1 MAMVENVL
9 KAIGKTPL
17 VRLNKMV
24 PEGAAEVW
32 AKAEF
37 LNPGGSVKERMALHI
52 IEKAEREGVLKPGGT
67 IIENS
72 SGNTGVGIAM
82 VAALKGYKVT
92 ITISDKM
99 SAEKVNLLKA
109 FGAKVVICPANV
121 PAESPLSYY
130 ETAKR
135 LVRETPGAFYLNQY
149 HNPEN
154 IEAHYRWTAPEI
166 WEETIGKFDAFV
178 AGIGTG
184 GTLSGI
190 GRFIKEKNPKIK
202 IIAVDPV
209 GSVFYTYFKTGKL
222 PAPHAYKV
230 EGVGEDMLVKAMDFS
245 VVDDILQVTDR
256 ECFFTARRLAREEG
270 LFAGGS
276 SGGAVFAAL
285 KVAEELGTGKRVITL
300 LPDSGNRYLSKVFS
314 DEWMRDNGF
323 LDDEPRLGRVKD
335 ILAMRKHKVITA
347 GSKDVVHR
355 VIDKMK
361 RYDISQLPV
370 VDNGKL
376 VGMIR
381 EVDLLNYMV
390 TGRHRISEPIEVIV
404 EKNIETI
411 SPEASISSLSEKFVA
426 GQDAALVVVDK
437 GKIAGLVSKI
447 DLIDYLAKKFKD

>member
-1 MAMVENVL
+1 MAMVENIL
-9 KAIGKTPL
+9 QAIGKTPL

-135 LVRETPGAFYLNQY
+135 LVRETPGAFFLNQY

-154 IEAHYRWTAPEI
+154 IEAHYRWTGPEI
-166 WEETIGKFDAFV
+166 WEETGGRFDAFV

-190 GRFIKEKNPKIK
+190 GRFIKEKNPNIK
-202 IIAVDPV
+202 VIAVDPV

-222 PAPHAYKV
+222 PTPHAYKV

-245 VVDDILQVTDR
+245 VVDDIVQVNDR

-285 KVAEELGTGKRVITL
+285 KVAEELGAGKRVITL

-323 LDDEPRLGRVKD
+323 LEDEPRLGRVKD

-347 GSKDVVHR
+347 GTKDIVHK

-370 VDNGKL
+370 VENGRL

-411 SPEASISSLSEKFVA
+411 SPEASISALSEKFVA
-426 GQDAALVVVDK
+426 GQDTAVVVVDQ

>member
-1 MAMVENVL
+1 MAMVENIL

-135 LVRETPGAFYLNQY
+135 LVKETPGAFFLNQY

-154 IEAHYRWTAPEI
+154 IEAHYRWTGPEI
-166 WEETIGKFDAFV
+166 WEETGGKFDAFV

-190 GRFIKEKNPKIK
+190 GRFIKEKNPNIK
-202 IIAVDPV
+202 VIAVDPV

-222 PAPHAYKV
+222 PTPHAYKV

-245 VVDDILQVTDR
+245 VVDDIIQVNDR

-285 KVAEELGTGKRVITL
+285 KVAEELGAGKRVITL

-323 LDDEPRLGRVKD
+323 LEDEPRLGRVRD
-335 ILAMRKHKVITA
+335 ILAIRKHKVITV
-347 GSKDVVHR
+347 GTKDIVHK

-370 VDNGKL
+370 VENGKL

-411 SPEASISSLSEKFVA
+411 SPEASISTLSEKFVA
-426 GQDAALVVVDK
+426 GQDTAVVVVDQ

>member
-1 MAMVENVL
+1 MAMVENIL

-37 LNPGGSVKERMALHI
+37 LNPGGSVKERMAQHI

-135 LVRETPGAFYLNQY
+135 LVKETPGAFFLNQY

-154 IEAHYRWTAPEI
+154 IEAHYRWTGPEI
-166 WEETIGKFDAFV
+166 WEETGGKFDAFV

-190 GRFIKEKNPKIK
+190 GRFIKEKNPNIK
-202 IIAVDPV
+202 IIAVDPA

-230 EGVGEDMLVKAMDFS
+230 EGVGEDMLVGAMDFS
-245 VVDDILQVTDR
+245 VVDDVVQVTDQ

-276 SGGAVFAAL
+276 SGGAVLAAL
-285 KVAEELGTGKRVITL
+285 KVAEGLGEGKRVITL

-323 LDDEPRLGRVKD
+323 LEDEPRLGRVRD

-347 GSKDVVHR
+347 GTKDIVHK

-370 VDNGKL
+370 VDNGQL

-404 EKNIETI
+404 EKNLVTI
-411 SPEASISSLSEKFVA
+411 SPEASISALSEKFVA
-426 GQDAALVVVDK
+426 GQDAAIVVVDK

>member
-1 MAMVENVL
+1 
-9 KAIGKTPL
+9 
-17 VRLNKMV
+17 
-24 PEGAAEVW
+24 
-32 AKAEF
+32 
-37 LNPGGSVKERMALHI
+37 
-52 IEKAEREGVLKPGGT
+52 EGVLKPGGT

-99 SAEKVNLLKA
+99 SSEKVNLLKA

-154 IEAHYRWTAPEI
+154 IEAHYRWTGPEI
-166 WEETIGKFDAFV
+166 WEETGGKFDVFV

-202 IIAVDPV
+202 VIAVDPT
-209 GSVFYTYFKTGKL
+209 GSVFYSYFKTGKL
-222 PAPHAYKV
+222 PPPHTYKV
-230 EGVGEDMLVKAMDFS
+230 EGIGEDMLVKAMDFS
-245 VVDDILQVTDR
+245 VVDHVVQVTDR
-256 ECFFTARRLAREEG
+256 QCFLTARRLAREEG

-276 SGGAVFAAL
+276 SGGAVYVAL
-285 KVAEELGTGKRVITL
+285 KVAEELGTGKRLITL
-300 LPDSGNRYLSKVFS
+300 LPDSGARYLSKVFS

-323 LDDEPRLGRVKD
+323 LEDEPRLGRVND

-347 GSKDVVHR
+347 GSKDLVHR

-361 RYDISQLPV
+361 RHDISQLPV
-370 VDNGKL
+370 VEDGKL

-390 TGRHRISEPIEVIV
+390 TGRHRISEPIAVIV

-411 SPEASISSLSEKFVA
+411 SPEASISALSEKFVA
-426 GQDAALVVVDK
+426 GQDTAVVVVDK

>member
-1 MAMVENVL
+1 MAMIENIL
-9 KAIGKTPL
+9 KAVGKTPL
-17 VRLNKMV
+17 VRLNKIV

-37 LNPGGSVKERMALHI
+37 LNPAGSVKERMALYI

-67 IIENS
+67 IIEGS
-72 SGNTGVGIAM
+72 SGNTGLGIAM
-82 VAALKGYKVT
+82 VAALKGYKAV

-99 SAEKVNLLKA
+99 SSEKINQLKA

-121 PAESPLSYY
+121 PAESPHSYY

-135 LVRETPGAFYLNQY
+135 IVKETPGAFYLNQY

-154 IEAHYRWTAPEI
+154 IEAHYLWTGPEI
-166 WEETIGKFDAFV
+166 WEETGGQFDAFV

-190 GRFIKEKNPKIK
+190 GRFIKEKNPNIK
-202 IIAVDPV
+202 VIAVDPA
-209 GSVFYTYFKTGKL
+209 GSVFYSYFKTGKL
-222 PAPHAYKV
+222 TAPHAYKV
-230 EGVGEDMLVKAMDFS
+230 EGIGEDMLVEAMDFS
-245 VVDDILQVTDR
+245 VVDDLVQVTDR
-256 ECFFTARRLAREEG
+256 DCFLTARRLTREEG

-276 SGGAVFAAL
+276 SGGAVFVAL
-285 KVAEELGTGKRVITL
+285 KVAVQLGASKRVVTL

-323 LDDEPRLGRVKD
+323 LDEEPRLGRVKD
-335 ILAMRKHKVITA
+335 ILNLHKRKLITA
-347 GSKDVVHR
+347 ASKELVHR

-370 VDNGKL
+370 VDDGRL
-376 VGMIR
+376 AGIIR
-381 EVDLLNYMV
+381 EVDLLSYMV
-390 TGRHRISEPIEVIV
+390 TGRHRISEPIEAIV
-404 EKNIETI
+404 EKNAETI
-411 SPEASISSLSEKFVA
+411 SPEASISLLSEKFMTN
-426 GQDAALVVVDK
+426 QDTAVVVVEG
-437 GKIAGLVSKI
+437 GKIIGLVSKI